1 MNFTVKQGNFHG
13 IIIIIK
19 MSAVNVYVI
28 SVNMHCK
35 TAKVTFSKWRLAQRT
50 VTEEFIPYVKY

>member
-1 MNFTVKQGNFHG
+1 MMNFTVKQGNFHG

-28 SVNMHCK
+28 SVNMHSK
-35 TAKVTFSKWRLAQRT
+35 TAKVTFSKWRLAQ
-50 VTEEFIPYVKY
+50 